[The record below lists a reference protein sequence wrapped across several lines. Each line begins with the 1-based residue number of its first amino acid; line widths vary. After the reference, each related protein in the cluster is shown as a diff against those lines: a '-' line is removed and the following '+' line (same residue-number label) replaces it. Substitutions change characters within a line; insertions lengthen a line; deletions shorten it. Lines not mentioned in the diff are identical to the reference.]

1 MTTACLVVDDSSV
14 IRKVARRILE
24 SLDFQIVEAED
35 GAKALDACK
44 RAMSPKGV
52 RLGDASWMCDPAA
65 GDDFADYANA
75 RRVFAAL
82 SSGFMPPGHKW
93 SQDRLDTYSSWI
105 SDGFQP

>member
-1 MTTACLVVDDSSV
+1 VNESVIAMTTSYGTDILPMFRPGDIAC
-14 IRKVARRILE
+14 
-24 SLDFQIVEAED
+24 
-35 GAKALDACK
+35 
-44 RAMSPKGV
+44 MSPKGV

-65 GDDFADYANA
+65 DDDFADYANA